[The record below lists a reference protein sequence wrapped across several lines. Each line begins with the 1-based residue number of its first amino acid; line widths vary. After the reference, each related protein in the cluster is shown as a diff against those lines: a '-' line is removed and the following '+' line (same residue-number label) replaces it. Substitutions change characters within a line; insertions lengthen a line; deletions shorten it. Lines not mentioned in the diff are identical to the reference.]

1 MTIQKT
7 LEFPVPG
14 DGFEPPTNGLQNR
27 PVALFLLEK
36 NTRCRTIVAR
46 LYYEMLAILS
56 TDQREKFMSVRKRSW
71 RNGDGSRGEAWV
83 VAYADQAGKRHIK
96 SFDRRR
102 DADAY
107 HATVAVNVR
116 QGIHTAD
123 STSITVAEAGKL
135 WLESGDAAGL
145 ERTTLDY
152 YRQHVEFHIIP
163 LIGPVKLSQLTAP
176 IVRNFED
183 RLRRDRSP
191 VMVRRI
197 IGSLGAILSD
207 AVERGLVAQNVVR
220 AMRSRRRRGKEARAD
235 KRQRSKLRIGGD
247 IPAPGEVRTI
257 IAKLSGRWRPL
268 LLTAIFTGLRSSEL
282 RGLRWSDVDL
292 KRGEL
297 HVRQRADR
305 YNEMGAPKSE
315 TSERVIPL
323 APMLVNTLREWKL
336 VCPKGE
342 LGLVFPN
349 GAGRIESH
357 SNIIHRGLEPVQ
369 IAAGIVTATGKAKY
383 TGLHSLRHFYASWC
397 INRRV
402 DGGLEL
408 PLKIVQARLGHASVQ
423 MTADR
428 YGHLFPRG
436 DDGGELAAA
445 ERAFLS

>member
-1 MTIQKT
+1 
-7 LEFPVPG
+7 
-14 DGFEPPTNGLQNR
+14 
-27 PVALFLLEK
+27 
-36 NTRCRTIVAR
+36 
-46 LYYEMLAILS
+46 
-56 TDQREKFMSVRKRSW
+56 MSVRKRTW

-83 VAYADQAGKRHIK
+83 VAYTDQAGKRHIK

-102 DADAY
+102 DADSY
-107 HATVAVNVR
+107 HATVTVKVQ

-135 WLESGDAAGL
+135 WLQSGDAAGL

-152 YRQHVEFHIIP
+152 YGQHVEFHIIP
-163 LIGPVKLSQLTAP
+163 LIGAVKLSQLTAP
-176 IVRNFED
+176 TVRRFED
-183 RLRRDRSP
+183 RLRHDRSP
-191 VMVRRI
+191 VMVRRV

-220 AMRSRRRRGKEARAD
+220 AMRSRRQRG
-235 KRQRSKLRIGGD
+235 KLRIGVD
-247 IPAPGEVRTI
+247 IPTPDEVRTI

-268 LLTAIFTGLRSSEL
+268 LLTAIFTGLRASEL
-282 RGLRWSDVDL
+282 RGLRWADVDF

-349 GAGRIESH
+349 GAGHVESH
-357 SNIIHRGLEPVQ
+357 SNIVHRGLEPVQ
-369 IAAGIVTATGKAKY
+369 IAAGIVTAAGKAKY

-402 DGGLEL
+402 DGGVEL
-408 PLKIVQARLGHASVQ
+408 PLKLVQARLGHASVQ

-436 DDGGELAAA
+436 DDGAELAAA
-445 ERAFLS
+445 EQAFLG